1 MNISSDSPDG
11 PGAGGRSRQRH
22 RLNWS
27 AGKLADLRKVADATE
42 TGADGRAVSMLAA
55 AQSRAAAGDFDV
67 AEAVVLAVWD
77 QRASLAQLSP
87 DFSFALLEALFIVQ
101 RLDLAARMIVE
112 QFEPGCAIELVIA
125 DPGPGVGLLIW
136 DVLLPDKMRFTF
148 DPSVIAADITHA
160 QLLWFVWIFPIF
172 ATYAKSWPGQRG
184 SVIFNQWD
192 AGISPGLAMCDSR
205 PGYFLVPCNAFVA
218 SRGYQAARQLFT
230 RSDAAWESRAPLA
243 FFRGATTGHPSDPT
257 VGWRSLPRIGLCEIA
272 RSRPDLF
279 DAGISGIVG
288 GTSAADSEAIAGS
301 GLMRPFVPITDFNK
315 YKYQI
320 DIDGYS
326 NAWPGFFQKLLTG
339 GPVLKVASPRGFR
352 QWYYDRLRPWINFVP
367 VQSDMS
373 DLVEKVTW
381 LRNHDAAAR
390 AIGEQG
396 QALALSL
403 EYDRELKN
411 AIPTVTAAL
420 RYFAKLPETDLSFGS
435 DQFANGYLRDG
446 WFDPTDMGV
455 PARGLESRMELPRPI
470 APEEDFVLTLDL
482 SCHADARP
490 RPAQRVT
497 IVANG
502 EALKQVVL
510 TTRQTVDCLL
520 QRCTINAA
528 ETLTITLL
536 HPDAIEAASAGDPL
550 DARVVSI
557 AIRALRLSP
566 VSVWSSTG
574 GAVPA
579 ATAVPGAVKPRRDSL
594 LNGPEILLPP
604 GTELWRLLTHH
615 GGVVFADV
623 ANGRLL
629 HGPESTS
636 PHNVLLARVGGD
648 GYLLHVAP
656 DGGHYSIRVP
666 PTREAINARDGNAK
680 ADDAKAGDARAGDD
694 GAGVPPTV
702 RWIQSF
708 RVVRIVTTDAV
719 NFCLSDDDLFLC
731 AEPDGQLT
739 LSRSRIGL
747 WEQFQAKSPSSGL
760 AGRLLDHVTV
770 PTATGGLS

>member
-1 MNISSDSPDG
+1 VAIEHPSRMNISSDPAHGSG
-11 PGAGGRSRQRH
+11 VGERTRQRH

-27 AGKLADLRKVADATE
+27 AGKLAELRKVADATE
-42 TGADGRAVSMLAA
+42 TGADGRVLSMLAA
-55 AQSRAAAGDFDV
+55 AQLRAAAGDFDV

-77 QRASLAQLSP
+77 QRANLAQLSP
-87 DFSFALLEALFIVQ
+87 DFSFALLETWVIVQ

-112 QFEPGCAIELVIA
+112 QFEPGCPIELVIS
-125 DPGPGVGLLIW
+125 DPGPGVGLLVW
-136 DVLLPDKMRFTF
+136 DVSLPDGMRFTF

-172 ATYAKSWPGQRG
+172 ATYAKFGPGQRG

-205 PGYFLVPCNAFVA
+205 PGYFLVPCNAFV
-218 SRGYQAARQLFT
+218 SSKGYQAARQLFT
-230 RSDAAWESRAPLA
+230 RNDAAWESRASLA

-257 VGWRSLPRIGLCEIA
+257 VGWRSLPRIRLCEIA
-272 RSRPDLF
+272 RSHPELF
-279 DAGISGIVG
+279 DAGISGIVQ
-288 GTSAADSEAIAGS
+288 GTSAADREAIAGS
-301 GLMRPFVPITDFNK
+301 GLMRPFVPITEFNR

-381 LRNHDAAAR
+381 LRDHDAAAR

-420 RYFAKLPETDLSFGS
+420 RYFAKLPETVLSFGTN
-435 DQFANGYLRDG
+435 QLANAYLRDG
-446 WFDPTDMGV
+446 WFDPTDTGV
-455 PARGLESRMELPRPI
+455 PARGLESRMQLPRPI
-470 APEEDFVLTLDL
+470 APEEDFILTFDL
-482 SCHADARP
+482 SCHAEARP

-502 EALKQVVL
+502 EVLTQVVV

-520 QRCTINAA
+520 QRCTIDAA
-528 ETLTITLL
+528 ESLTITLL
-536 HPDAIEAASAGDPL
+536 H
-550 DARVVSI
+550 
-557 AIRALRLSP
+557 P

-574 GAVPA
+574 RAVPA
-579 ATAVPGAVKPRRDSL
+579 PTAAPGAVKPRRDSML
-594 LNGPEILLPP
+594 YGPEILLPP
-604 GTELWRLLTHH
+604 GAELRRLMTHH
-615 GGVVFADV
+615 GSVVFADV
-623 ANGRLL
+623 SGGRLL
-629 HGPESTS
+629 HGPESAS
-636 PHNVLLARVGGD
+636 PANVLLARVGGD
-648 GYLLHVAP
+648 FYLLHVTP

-666 PTREAINARDGNAK
+666 PGREGIDARVG
-680 ADDAKAGDARAGDD
+680 DARVGDARAGDARAGDD
-694 GAGVPPTV
+694 EAAIPPTL

-708 RVVRIVTTDAV
+708 RVVRIETDPAS
-719 NFCLSDDDLFLC
+719 FALSDGDLFLC
-731 AEPDGQLT
+731 AEPDGRLT
-739 LSRSRIGL
+739 LSRSRIGY
-747 WEQFQAKSPSSGL
+747 WEQFQAKSPTSGL
-760 AGRLLDHVTV
+760 AQRSLEYAAV
-770 PTATGGLS
+770 PAEIGGLS